1 MIILVCILV
10 LFFAVVGFGVFFGAP
25 YVPSLRKD
33 AKRMFD
39 SLYTLSSKDVVI
51 DFGSGDGL
59 ILREVSR
66 RGAHAIGYEVNPLL
80 VLVSRVL
87 SRNDPRVAVHA
98 ANFWLVKF
106 PQETTLVYAFSVT
119 RDGKRLVRKLQREAD
134 RLNKDLA
141 VICYGSQLPGVTPV
155 QTFEAYARYKIEPLH
170 HR

>member
-1 MIILVCILV
+1 MVILVCILV
-10 LFFAVVGFGVFFGAP
+10 LFFAVVGLGAFFGAP

-39 SLYTLSSKDVVI
+39 SLYALSPQDVVI

-66 RGAHAIGYEVNPLL
+66 RGARAIGYEVNPLL
-80 VLVSRVL
+80 ILISRLL
-87 SRNDPRVAVHA
+87 SRKDPNVTIHA

-134 RLNKDLA
+134 RLGRELS
-141 VICYGSQLPGVTPV
+141 VICYGSRLPGVTPI

>member
-1 MIILVCILV
+1 MLIVFIILII
-10 LFFAVVGFGVFFGAP
+10 FFAVVGFGVLFGAP

-39 SLYTLSSKDVVI
+39 NLYALKPSDVVI

-66 RGAHAIGYEVNPLL
+66 RGAKAIGYEVNPIL
-80 VLVSRVL
+80 VLVSCFL
-87 SRNDPRVAVHA
+87 SRKDPNVTINT
-98 ANFWLVKF
+98 ANFWRVEF
-106 PQETTLVYAFSVT
+106 PEDTTLVYAFSVT

-134 RLNKDLA
+134 RLQKDLA
-141 VICYGSQLPGVTPV
+141 VICYGSPLPGMKPTRE
-155 QTFEAYARYKIEPLH
+155 FEAYRRYEIEPLH

>member
-1 MIILVCILV
+1 MLILASVLI
-10 LFFAVVGFGVFFGAP
+10 LFFAFVGFGVLFGAP

-39 SLYTLSSKDVVI
+39 HLYSLQPSDVVI

-66 RGAHAIGYEVNPLL
+66 RGAKAVGYEINPLL
-80 VLVSRVL
+80 VAISRFL
-87 SRNDPRVAVHA
+87 SRGDNRVAIKT
-98 ANFWLVKF
+98 ANFWQVKF
-106 PQETTLVYAFSVT
+106 PAETTLIYAFSVT

-134 RLNKDLA
+134 RLEKELA
-141 VICYGSQLPGVTPV
+141 VICYGSQLPGLVPV
-155 QTFEAYARYKIEPLH
+155 QTFEAYGRYKIEPLH